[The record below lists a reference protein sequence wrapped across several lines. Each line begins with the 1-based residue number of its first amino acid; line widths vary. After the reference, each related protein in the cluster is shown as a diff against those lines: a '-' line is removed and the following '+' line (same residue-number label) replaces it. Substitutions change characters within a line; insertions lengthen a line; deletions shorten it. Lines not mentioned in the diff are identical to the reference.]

1 MPKKS
6 TATKQVK
13 PVALLPQ
20 ANLFPPNV
28 LPPQQQQIGLVFF
41 NLGGPDSLEAVQP
54 FLYNLFADND
64 IIQLPIPQWLQNIF
78 AWRVSNKRKKEG
90 QENYHKI
97 GGRSPIEPY
106 SRQQAEGVLALV
118 QPLLAEKGYPSAKC
132 YLAMRY
138 WHPRA
143 VETIEQL
150 KADGVTHAILVPLY
164 PHYSLATIGSSLRE
178 WTQVLEQPEHYAY
191 AKGLQQSTLCS
202 HYEHPLFLQAVAET
216 IHTALAEKPWNCPP
230 EDVLLV
236 FSAHG
241 LPVDYV
247 HNNKDP
253 YPRQIKATIDA
264 LIAQHFPKNQWQLCW
279 QSRVGKQVWLQPY
292 TEDLIEQLAKEGRDN
307 VLMIPI
313 AFVSDHIETLFE
325 MDMLYVPIGKQY
337 GLRHY
342 HRAAALNNSVT
353 YQQCLAQLVLR
364 AVEQPNI
371 CKIDFNKP
379 IPLGGVCSSTARV

>member
-1 MPKKS
+1 MPKKN
-6 TATKQVK
+6 KPVK
-13 PVALLPQ
+13 PVIPVQLVPQ
-20 ANLFPPNV
+20 AAPFPPAEK
-28 LPPQQQQIGLVFF
+28 PHQIGLVFF
-41 NLGGPDSLEAVQP
+41 NMGGPDSLDAVQP

-64 IIQLPIPQWLQNIF
+64 IVQMPIPQWLQNLF

-90 QENYHKI
+90 KENYHKI
-97 GGRSPIEPY
+97 GGRSPIEPF
-106 SRQQAEGVLALV
+106 SRQQAEGVMALV
-118 QPLLAEKGYPSAKC
+118 QPQLTERGFPPAKC

-143 VETIEQL
+143 EATINQL
-150 KADGVTHAILVPLY
+150 KADGITHAILVPLY

-178 WTQVLEQPEHYAY
+178 WTQVLERPEHRAF
-191 AKGLQQSTLCS
+191 ASSLQQSTLCS

-216 IHTALAEKPWNCPP
+216 IETAFAEKTWSCPP

-241 LPVDYV
+241 LPISYAE
-247 HNNKDP
+247 NNKDP

-264 LIAQHFPKNQWQLCW
+264 LISKHFPQNNWQLCW
-279 QSRVGKQVWLQPY
+279 QSKVGPLEWLKPY
-292 TEDLIEQLAKEGRDN
+292 TEDLVEQLAKEGRDN

-325 MDMLYVPIGKQY
+325 MDMLYVPIGSQH
-337 GLRHY
+337 GLKHY
-342 HRAAALNNSVT
+342 HRAAALNNSAT

-371 CKIDFNKP
+371 CKIDFNQP
-379 IPLGGVCSSTARV
+379 VPLGGVCSSTHRG